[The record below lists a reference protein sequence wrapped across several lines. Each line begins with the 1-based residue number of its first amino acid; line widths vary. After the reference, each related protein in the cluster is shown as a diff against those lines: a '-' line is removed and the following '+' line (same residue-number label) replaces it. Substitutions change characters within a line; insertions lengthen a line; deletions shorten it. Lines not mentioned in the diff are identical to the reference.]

1 MGRGGAAT
9 ALGPVHGAR
18 DGSPESPGPGLMD
31 VVLVNVVVV
40 AGMGPAPL
48 EKEEGA
54 SPPALLPGPVGFGS
68 GFVLGNGLLELE
80 VDGVYGSRCLTF
92 VLHGFFQHL
101 LCRKKRDIMCVNAK
115 G

>member
-1 MGRGGAAT
+1 MGRGGAAS

-18 DGSPESPGPGLMD
+18 DGSPESPGSGLVD
-31 VVLVNVVVV
+31 VVLVNAVVP
-40 AGMGPAPL
+40 GMGPAPL

-54 SPPALLPGPVGFGS
+54 SPPALFPGPVGFAP

-80 VDGVYGSRCLTF
+80 VDGVYGSRRLSL

-101 LCRKKRDIMCVNAK
+101 L
-115 G
+115 

>member
-1 MGRGGAAT
+1 VGRGGAAS

-18 DGSPESPGPGLMD
+18 DGSPESPGAGLVH
-31 VVLVNVVVV
+31 VVLVNVAV

-48 EKEEGA
+48 KKEEGV
-54 SPPALLPGPVGFGS
+54 SPPALLPGPLGFGP

-80 VDGVYGSRCLTF
+80 VDGVYGSRRLTL

-101 LCRKKRDIMCVNAK
+101 WKKKPDMNI
-115 G
+115 